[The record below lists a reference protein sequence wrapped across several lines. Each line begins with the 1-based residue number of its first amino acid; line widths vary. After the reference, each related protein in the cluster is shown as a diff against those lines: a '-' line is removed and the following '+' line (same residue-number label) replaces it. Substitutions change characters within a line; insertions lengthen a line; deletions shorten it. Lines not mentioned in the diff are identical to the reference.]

1 MEGKMKNRKRT
12 KNVFFSEIGFTLV
25 EILVVVTIIGILAGI
40 VMINVSMAA
49 PTGRDGR
56 RQADIKQIEAA
67 CEQYFS
73 DYRKFPTSIDVLVS
87 GDYLKELPK
96 DPKNVAPYTYTYDK
110 NPATCDNAGNGNCSE
125 YCTYAKLERNP
136 KSGEG
141 YYKDSTGTN
150 YYFLVCST
158 YSYRTTFI
166 GTKNW
171 SPN

>member
-1 MEGKMKNRKRT
+1 MKNQKRT
-12 KNVFFSEIGFTLV
+12 KNVFFSGTGFTLI

-73 DYRKFPTSIDVLVS
+73 DYRSFPASIDVLLN
-87 GDYLKELPK
+87 GDYLKERPV
-96 DPKNVAPYTYTYDK
+96 DPKNQAPYTYSYLPTALGTD
-110 NPATCDNAGNGNCSE
+110 

-141 YYKDSTGTN
+141 YYKDSAGTN

-166 GTKNW
+166 GTQNW